1 MQSTAWVDHLINS
14 LKGQQLRQTGD
25 GSSQGQPLLPK
36 NMMQTSVFGP
46 HSKSELAQLSRKS
59 LSSEKDEGYAA
70 KDTIQHVNQ
79 TSQSNDSSPKSPE
92 KELLATSNTQH
103 SQFLQLLRQ
112 VAASKPAVNSSAST
126 IREKVPTKEEQGVKS
141 ISGQNHNQNQNYRET
156 SPRFFISQSESPSR
170 QSQKHAQRQE
180 PKRNEDGPSQS
191 SPPILN
197 QNMTAMPQNIQTM
210 LPDLVDKRLL
220 SEWLKFQNGQVSMPN
235 PSSQNE
241 ERRLLQEQQM
251 QILQKRE
258 ELARQGSDQSYQNK
272 LNCGNLTM
280 QTDFRLAASTQNP
293 SKDMNQTSQKSM
305 HTIPQ
310 QQQQQQQQ
318 QIQQARNNWE
328 AYASMLGMQ
337 QPADLQALQDF
348 MNHAQNLQ
356 QQQQQQQQQ
365 IQVIPMQSQ
374 QGLLPVVQ
382 GNFISSWPMGQQQI
396 SAWQSWISSQQLNA
410 PPAIVSAP
418 QQLAMNGA
426 DAQIYLQQL
435 QLQQQMFQQQ
445 SSQHQQP
452 FSTSEIFLP
461 SGLAM
466 VGPGQAGLDF
476 SMRSNSSTSSVD
488 GSSLPSERHAAPLPP
503 RWLNVEVLTAF
514 SVNYEKSTPE
524 NIVFTTDII
533 EKGFL
538 FHFMKR
544 TKYHGLTP
552 KQYRASVRKLVSDCR
567 PGYSNEDRESLPKSL
582 LKILQ
587 DHVEFVGRS
596 HWGFKR
602 FVVVGP
608 DCAKFRAEQEKIER
622 NAANFSLVVRSMLD
636 CSRGLALPPLRRVDP
651 LRTSLNKSRE
661 EAVSKRAATP
671 EPRLES
677 NSSSPIPVKDEI
689 SAKKISSS
697 PVVVPVGLTN
707 ILKRKSLDISAEA
720 KESKKKL
727 SSEAMNGENLDGV
740 KKLKSDS
747 F

>member
-1 MQSTAWVDHLINS
+1 
-14 LKGQQLRQTGD
+14 
-25 GSSQGQPLLPK
+25 
-36 NMMQTSVFGP
+36 
-46 HSKSELAQLSRKS
+46 
-59 LSSEKDEGYAA
+59 
-70 KDTIQHVNQ
+70 
-79 TSQSNDSSPKSPE
+79 
-92 KELLATSNTQH
+92 
-103 SQFLQLLRQ
+103 
-112 VAASKPAVNSSAST
+112 
-126 IREKVPTKEEQGVKS
+126 
-141 ISGQNHNQNQNYRET
+141 
-156 SPRFFISQSESPSR
+156 
-170 QSQKHAQRQE
+170 
-180 PKRNEDGPSQS
+180 
-191 SPPILN
+191 
-197 QNMTAMPQNIQTM
+197 
-210 LPDLVDKRLL
+210 
-220 SEWLKFQNGQVSMPN
+220 
-235 PSSQNE
+235 
-241 ERRLLQEQQM
+241 
-251 QILQKRE
+251 
-258 ELARQGSDQSYQNK
+258 
-272 LNCGNLTM
+272 
-280 QTDFRLAASTQNP
+280 
-293 SKDMNQTSQKSM
+293 
-305 HTIPQ
+305 
-310 QQQQQQQQ
+310 
-318 QIQQARNNWE
+318 
-328 AYASMLGMQ
+328 
-337 QPADLQALQDF
+337 
-348 MNHAQNLQ
+348 
-356 QQQQQQQQQ
+356 
-365 IQVIPMQSQ
+365 
-374 QGLLPVVQ
+374 
-382 GNFISSWPMGQQQI
+382 
-396 SAWQSWISSQQLNA
+396 
-410 PPAIVSAP
+410 
-418 QQLAMNGA
+418 
-426 DAQIYLQQL
+426 
-435 QLQQQMFQQQ
+435 
-445 SSQHQQP
+445 
-452 FSTSEIFLP
+452 
-461 SGLAM
+461 
-466 VGPGQAGLDF
+466 
-476 SMRSNSSTSSVD
+476 MRSNSSTSSVD